1 MKRCCW
7 IGALLMAGAGSAAA
21 EPLTL
26 HPLFTDHMV
35 LQRERPIAVRG
46 SAATGS
52 TVSVRYG
59 GHEVRT
65 TAGTDGRW
73 TAVLPALGAFAGE
86 LEVTDSTGGSLRRA
100 DVVTGDVFLCSGQS
114 NMDLPVSDSS
124 YPRRTTEEAEGSPVR
139 VLKVRRTSLA
149 TAAYDFTPDIG
160 WAPAGPG
167 SLPGF
172 SAACWHMARNLVAAG
187 VDAPIGLIQASWGGA
202 SIEDWMPSEA
212 LAGLPEYSDQTRL
225 LADYA
230 RDPAATTARV
240 AAATDAWASAIAP
253 GGAAW
258 ARIDHDD
265 ADWATINVPGAW
277 ERSGV
282 ASLAAFD
289 GLMWFRRDLTLTPEQ
304 AGRPAVL
311 RLGRIDERDQVWVNG
326 QVVGAT
332 VTAGQARAYAL
343 PPGALVPGRNLIAV
357 RVIDERG
364 GGGFLGRR
372 GDLTLALAD
381 AQAVD
386 LSGEWRFQTGGARRA
401 WETPPPSVPWSAPRG
416 LSMMWNGMVAPLQ
429 GFPLK
434 GVAWYQGESN
444 AAEAE
449 GYRELTRV
457 WAQSWRTYFG
467 DPDLPL
473 VVAQL
478 PGYGPP
484 SEQPAN
490 GDWARLREAQRLAAL
505 DDPRMGLAVLIDLGV
520 SYDIHPAH
528 KEEVGE
534 RLANEMLRVAYGRD
548 VLPAPSPISAERT
561 AEGVRVRFADTGGG
575 LLAHGSFGA
584 TAFELCDG
592 QAPCRFVPAEVSG
605 DTVLLPPASA
615 SFEVRYAWQGSPPI
629 NLYGRTGLPVIPFS
643 LSVRPTAR

>member
-1 MKRCCW
+1 MKPYHW
-7 IGALLMAGAGSAAA
+7 ISALILASAGSAAA

-26 HPLFTDHMV
+26 HPLFADHMV
-35 LQRERPIAVRG
+35 LQREKPIAVRG
-46 SAATGS
+46 NGAAGS
-52 TVSVRYG
+52 SVSVRFG

-65 TAGTDGRW
+65 TVAPDGRW
-73 TAVLPALGAFAGE
+73 TAVLPAIPAMAGD
-86 LEVTDSTGGSLRRA
+86 LEVTDSAGGSLRLT

-114 NMDLPVSDSS
+114 NMDLPVSDAS
-124 YPRRTTEEAEGSPVR
+124 YPRRTADEAAGAPVR
-139 VLKVRRTSLA
+139 ILKIRRSSLA
-149 TAAYDFTPDIG
+149 SPADEFTPDIG
-160 WAPAGPG
+160 WAHAGPE

-187 VDAPIGLIQASWGGA
+187 VDAPIGLVQASWGGA
-202 SIEDWMPSEA
+202 SIEDWIAPEA
-212 LAGLPEYSDQTRL
+212 LAGLPEYGDRTRL

-230 RDPAATTARV
+230 GNPTATAARV
-240 AAATDAWASAIAP
+240 AAETDAWASIVAP
-253 GGAAW
+253 GAEAFT
-258 ARIDHDD
+258 RSDHDD
-265 ADWATINVPGAW
+265 ADWPTISVPGAW

-282 ASLAAFD
+282 ASLAAYD
-289 GLMWFRRDLTLTPEQ
+289 GIMWFRRDLTLTQEQ
-304 AGRPAVL
+304 ADRSAVL

-326 QVVGAT
+326 RPVGST
-332 VTAGQARAYAL
+332 VTAGEARAYAL
-343 PPGALVPGRNLIAV
+343 PPGALRPGRNVIAV

-372 GDLTLALAD
+372 GDVSLSLAD
-381 AQAVD
+381 AEPVSLA
-386 LSGEWRFQTGGARRA
+386 GEWRFRTGGARRD
-401 WETPPPSVPWSAPRG
+401 WRTPPPFVPWSAPRG
-416 LSMMWNGMVAPLQ
+416 VSMMWNGMVAPLQ

-449 GYRELTRV
+449 TYGDLTRV
-457 WAQSWRTYFG
+457 WAQSWRRFFG
-467 DPDLPL
+467 DPELPI

-478 PGYGPP
+478 PGYGPRSDQP
-484 SEQPAN
+484 SN

-534 RLANEMLRVAYGRD
+534 RLANEMLRLAYGRD
-548 VLPAPSPISAERT
+548 VLSAPSPVSAERT
-561 AEGVRVRFADTGGG
+561 SEGVRVNFANTGGG

-592 QAPCRFVPAEVSG
+592 DAPCRFVPAEVSG
-605 DTVLLPPASA
+605 ESVLLPPAST

-629 NLYGRTGLPVIPFS
+629 NLYGRTGLPVVPFS
-643 LSVRPTAR
+643 LSVRPTDR